1 MPFLWEL
8 VIKHVLTKQPNSLG
22 MNSIGCARKELN
34 HERGTL
40 CIFGEGNKKASPEN
54 ETRQYHEFAGYYRL
68 WLPSLETVNFLRPR
82 ARRAANTRRP
92 LGVDMRSRNPCL
104 LRRLRLEGW
113 KVRFISVSSCYKN
126 RMAKISDFR
135 NDTNEP

>member
-1 MPFLWEL
+1 MT
-8 VIKHVLTKQPNSLG
+8 TKRRDS
-22 MNSIGCARKELN
+22 K
-34 HERGTL
+34 
-40 CIFGEGNKKASPEN
+40 N

-126 RMAKISDFR
+126 RMAKISYFR

>member
-1 MPFLWEL
+1 MPFLLEL
-8 VIKHVLTKQPNSLG
+8 VIKHVLTKQPNSLR
-22 MNSIGCARKELN
+22 MNSKACALNQLKHEHRKL
-34 HERGTL
+34 HACSGD
-40 CIFGEGNKKASPEN
+40 NKKASPEN

-68 WLPSLETVNFLRPR
+68 WLPSLETDNFLRPR